1 MRFVRILSLYAAS
14 LCLVAQTPPTSP
26 PRPPASATPLAP
38 STPATPATPT
48 PSITGPDGVTFPL
61 VIASPAPVIPGDR
74 VVIQVGDVKLTSG
87 QIGQIL
93 DAYPENQRVFATG
106 PGGAQFVDQ
115 VIRILLL

>member
-38 STPATPATPT
+38 STPATPTVA
-48 PSITGPDGVTFPL
+48 GPDGITMPL
-61 VIASPAPVIPGDR
+61 VMAPPPPVIPADR

-93 DAYPENQRVFATG
+93 DARSEERRVGKECRSRWA
-106 PGGAQFVDQ
+106 
-115 VIRILLL
+115 